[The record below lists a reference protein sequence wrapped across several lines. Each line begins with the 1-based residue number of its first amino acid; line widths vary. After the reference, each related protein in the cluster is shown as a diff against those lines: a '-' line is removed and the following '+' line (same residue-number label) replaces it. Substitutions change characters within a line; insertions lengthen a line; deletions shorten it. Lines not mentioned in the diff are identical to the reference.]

1 MSPLPVIADVY
12 RCAVTLLGSGGQ
24 TATNVFHVGS
34 GATTAIDVANAIDG
48 DPDGHNPWQ
57 FCSALFESARIDV
70 IKLDGTS
77 AEVSKIAEHIL
88 GTQAGQVLFE
98 SSALIK
104 LMTDLRGKEHRGRM
118 FIGPLTE
125 ESVSA
130 GVLGGSVVTGIA
142 AAMGAWKSNL
152 EDEIGGNL
160 KVASYKLGTA
170 SNVTS
175 TLTENVQRTQ
185 RRRLR
190 RVTGR

>member
-12 RCAVTLLGSGGQ
+12 RCAVTLLGTNGA

-34 GATTAIDVANAIDG
+34 GATTAIDVAHAIDG
-48 DPDGHNPWQ
+48 DPDGNNPWQ
-57 FCSALFESARIDV
+57 YCSDLFASASISV

-77 AEVSKIAEHIL
+77 AEVTTFADHIL
-88 GTQAGQVLFE
+88 GTQSGQVLYE
-98 SSALIK
+98 ASAVIK
-104 LMTDLRGKEHRGRM
+104 LLTELRGKEHRGRM

-125 ESVSA
+125 STVAGGILAGSSVS
-130 GVLGGSVVTGIA
+130 GLVDGMT
-142 AAMGAWKSNL
+142 AWKSNL

-170 SNVTS
+170 TNVS
-175 TLTENVQRTQ
+175 SFFVENVQRTQ

-190 RVTGR
+190 RITGR